1 MRVSRRSLFAS
12 SLAAATTTP
21 LGAACAQD
29 APISPLQRPL
39 SGDIKVAVL
48 TDERTNIMDLACA
61 WEPLSVAG
69 SEQQH
74 FELYSVSPR
83 PDAINIGG
91 GTGIAGRA
99 SYGLENAPRP
109 HVIVIGAQTGDTD
122 EGPTTA
128 AKSEWLRQMA
138 PEADVVMSI
147 CTGAFVL
154 ARAGLLDG
162 LSTTTHHLF
171 YESFESQFSP
181 RVNLIR
187 NRRFVDNGKF
197 VSAGGLTS
205 GIDATLHVIARFYGA
220 EQANAVADYLEHYSN
235 DWRTGVPVRPA

>member
-12 SLAAATTTP
+12 SLAATTAAP

-29 APISPLQRPL
+29 APISPLQRPA
-39 SGDIKVAVL
+39 SGNIKVAVL

-69 SEQQH
+69 SEQRC
-74 FELYSVSPR
+74 ELYSVSPR
-83 PDAINIGG
+83 PDTIRIGG

-99 SYGLENAPRP
+99 SYSLEDAPRP
-109 HVIVIGAQTGDTD
+109 HMIVIGAQSGDTD
-122 EGPTTA
+122 EAPTTA
-128 AKSEWLRQMA
+128 AKSDWLRRMA
-138 PEADVVMSI
+138 PQADVVMSI

-205 GIDATLHVIARFYGA
+205 GIDASLHIISRYYGA
-220 EQANAVADYLEHYSN
+220 EEAHAVADYLEHYSN
-235 DWRTGVPVRPA
+235 DWRTGVPARSA